1 MTSVTRPPSSGPA
14 PVGLTAIQVPVSD
27 PRVRPLLRELGH
39 EYSTRYGKDA
49 HAELARYPDEEFTTP
64 RGGVLLL
71 LLEDGE
77 PVAGGAFRR
86 YDATT
91 AELKRIWTHSAHRRR
106 GLARRVVAE
115 LEREAAARGYR
126 RIYLTTGPRQ
136 PEARGL
142 YLATGY
148 TPLFD
153 TEADPETIGPL
164 PFEKHLTPVAAA
176 DRGRP
181 DATPIDATPVD
192 AIEADHARPDR
203 DDLASLKVVP
213 TRHYARWAAAL
224 AVLVVSVQFLHGL
237 VTNPVWQWRVFGE
250 YVLSETIVTA
260 VGVTLQLTAYSTL
273 LGFALGTVLAFMRLS
288 AGPVLRTVAWTYV
301 WIFRSI
307 PMIVQLVFWFNLG
320 ALYRELGIGI
330 PFGPVFWSV
339 SSNDLIG
346 TIGAALIGLSLHQA
360 AYCAEIVRGGVLS
373 VDQGQLEAA
382 AALGIPKLRQ
392 IRRIVLPQAMR
403 TILPTAGSEIISLLK
418 GTSVVYVM
426 AIGELFYQV
435 KVIYG
440 RNGMV
445 IPLLMVATAWYVFLT
460 SVLSVAQYYV
470 ERHYA
475 RGAERT
481 PPPTP
486 LERARRFLAGLRA
499 AAAQRR
505 RPAAPLGG
513 GHG

>member
-1 MTSVTRPPSSGPA
+1 MTSVAQPPPSPLKPSE
-14 PVGLTAIQVPVSD
+14 LTVAQVSVSD
-27 PRVRPLLRELGH
+27 PRVRPLLRELGE

-49 HAELARYPDEEFTTP
+49 HTELARYPDEEFTTP
-64 RGGVLLL
+64 HGGALLL
-71 LLEDGE
+71 LLEHGE

-86 YDATT
+86 YDENT

-106 GLARRVVAE
+106 GFARRVVSE
-115 LEREAAARGYR
+115 LEREASTRGYR

-142 YLATGY
+142 YLASGF

-164 PFEKHLTPVAAA
+164 PFEKHLTARHENHDA
-176 DRGRP
+176 DL
-181 DATPIDATPVD
+181 
-192 AIEADHARPDR
+192 E
-203 DDLASLKVVP
+203 DLALLKVVP

-224 AVLVVSVQFLHGL
+224 AVLVLTVQFLHGL
-237 VTNPVWQWRVFGE
+237 LTNPVWQWEVFGE

-260 VGVTLQLTAYSTL
+260 VGVTLQLTAYSML

-288 AGPVLRTVAWTYV
+288 ASPVLRTVAWTYV

-346 TIGAALIGLSLHQA
+346 TIGAALIGLTLHQA

-373 VDQGQLEAA
+373 VDRGQLEAA
-382 AALGIPKLRQ
+382 AALGIPRLRQ

-403 TILPTAGSEIISLLK
+403 AILPTAGSEIISLLK

-470 ERHYA
+470 ERHFA

-481 PPPTP
+481 VPPTP
-486 LERARRFLAGLRA
+486 FQRARRFASRLRA
-499 AAAQRR
+499 AAVQRR